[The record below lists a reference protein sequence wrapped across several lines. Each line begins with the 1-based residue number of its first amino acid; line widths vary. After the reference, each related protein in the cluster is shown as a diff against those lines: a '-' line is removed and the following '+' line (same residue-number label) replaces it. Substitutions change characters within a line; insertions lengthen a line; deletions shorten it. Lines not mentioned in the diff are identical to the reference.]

1 MKQKLL
7 TLALLLC
14 ACLQTWADE
23 WTDSNGVTWTYT
35 LNGSNADIIGS
46 SKTSG
51 SLDIPNKVN
60 GYTVTGIGGY
70 AFQRGTG
77 LTSVTIPEGVT
88 GMGGWVFEGCSG
100 LTSVTFP
107 SSVTSIGDEAFAYC
121 LGLTTVTIPNSVT
134 SIGYKAFSQTAWYNS
149 QPDGLVY
156 AGKVAYKY
164 KGIMPENT
172 SISLEE
178 GTLGIAVGAF
188 YECSGLTSVTIPNS
202 VTNIG
207 IGAFYGCDGLTSV
220 TIPNSVTSIGER
232 TFYNCSGLTSVTIPN
247 SVTSIGDEA
256 FSGCSGLTDVFCY
269 AVYVPTTYADVFN
282 NSSISTATLHV
293 PAPSLTSYRT
303 TAPWSDFK
311 TFVALDGETPPV
323 PEICATPTI
332 AFANGKLT
340 FACETEGA
348 SFVSSLSFED
358 ASLHTS
364 SEVSLAAKYRISV
377 YAKKD
382 GYANSV
388 VATMDIDLATM
399 GDANGDGQITIIDAI
414 KIVNV
419 ILEATST
426 EPRSGLGTIVTLD
439 GETPSAHAK
448 CATPTISLANGM
460 LTFTSETE
468 GASFVTSL
476 SFADASLHNSS
487 EVSLAT
493 KYRFSVYAKKD
504 GYANSD
510 VATIDIDLATRGDA
524 NGDGKITIADAVKVV
539 DVILEGGDSSNS
551 ARLDF

>member
-1 MKQKLL
+1 
-7 TLALLLC
+7 
-14 ACLQTWADE
+14 
-23 WTDSNGVTWTYT
+23 
-35 LNGSNADIIGS
+35 
-46 SKTSG
+46 
-51 SLDIPNKVN
+51 
-60 GYTVTGIGGY
+60 
-70 AFQRGTG
+70 
-77 LTSVTIPEGVT
+77 
-88 GMGGWVFEGCSG
+88 
-100 LTSVTFP
+100 
-107 SSVTSIGDEAFAYC
+107 
-121 LGLTTVTIPNSVT
+121 
-134 SIGYKAFSQTAWYNS
+134 
-149 QPDGLVY
+149 
-156 AGKVAYKY
+156 
-164 KGIMPENT
+164 MP
-172 SISLEE
+172 
-178 GTLGIAVGAF
+178 F
-188 YECSGLTSVTIPNS
+188 
-202 VTNIG
+202 
-207 IGAFYGCDGLTSV
+207 
-220 TIPNSVTSIGER
+220 
-232 TFYNCSGLTSVTIPN
+232 
-247 SVTSIGDEA
+247 
-256 FSGCSGLTDVFCY
+256 
-269 AVYVPTTYADVFN
+269 FN

-388 VATMDIDLATM
+388 AATMDIDLATM

-439 GETPSAHAK
+439 GETPSARAK

-493 KYRFSVYAKKD
+493 KYRISVYAKKD

-551 ARLDF
+551 ARLNF

>member
-1 MKQKLL
+1 ML
-7 TLALLLC
+7 
-14 ACLQTWADE
+14 WPDE
-23 WTDSNGVTWTYT
+23 RDHSELPCTR
-35 LNGSNADIIGS
+35 
-46 SKTSG
+46 
-51 SLDIPNKVN
+51 
-60 GYTVTGIGGY
+60 
-70 AFQRGTG
+70 Q
-77 LTSVTIPEGVT
+77 SVLTIPD
-88 GMGGWVFEGCSG
+88 
-100 LTSVTFP
+100 
-107 SSVTSIGDEAFAYC
+107 SVTSIG
-121 LGLTTVTIPNSVT
+121 S
-134 SIGYKAFSQTAWYNS
+134 SAFS
-149 QPDGLVY
+149 
-156 AGKVAYKY
+156 
-164 KGIMPENT
+164 
-172 SISLEE
+172 
-178 GTLGIAVGAF
+178 F
-188 YECSGLTSVTIPNS
+188 
-202 VTNIG
+202 
-207 IGAFYGCDGLTSV
+207 
-220 TIPNSVTSIGER
+220 
-232 TFYNCSGLTSVTIPN
+232 CSGLTSVTIPN

-303 TAPWSDFK
+303 TAPWRDFK

-388 VATMDIDLATM
+388 AATMDIDLATM

-419 ILEATST
+419 ILEATLT

-487 EVSLAT
+487 EVNLAT
-493 KYRFSVYAKKD
+493 KYRISVYAKKD